1 MKDPMNHW
9 YSRDWRKVPAD
20 EKGKTRF
27 EYVGEYYGYGLEGK
41 ALRRMKLGLAG
52 ACALFVAVYL
62 LSALVVSE
70 GAMWRWV
77 GLFQILT
84 LLGAIYLCMAVGRIC
99 LSGERMPYRDYHA
112 GPLRLKKAAW
122 ACAILSG
129 LTLLAELV
137 YIVVFPCR
145 VGRELVFV
153 AEILVY
159 AAVAVGF
166 IRFGKKRPCTMVEEP
181 KEV

>member
-1 MKDPMNHW
+1 MNGW
-9 YSRDWRKVPAD
+9 YSRGWRKVPD
-20 EKGKTRF
+20 GKGKTRF
-27 EYVGEYYGYGLEGK
+27 EYIGEYYGYGLEGK

-52 ACALFVAVYL
+52 AFALFGTVYL
-62 LSALVVSE
+62 LSAVLVSE

-99 LSGERMPYRDYHA
+99 LSGAKMTYRDYHA

-122 ACAILSG
+122 ACAILGG

-137 YIVVFPCR
+137 YILAFPCH
-145 VGRELVFV
+145 VGRELLFV

-159 AAVAVGF
+159 TAVAAGF
-166 IRFGKKRPCTMVEEP
+166 VRFGKKHRCEMVEGP